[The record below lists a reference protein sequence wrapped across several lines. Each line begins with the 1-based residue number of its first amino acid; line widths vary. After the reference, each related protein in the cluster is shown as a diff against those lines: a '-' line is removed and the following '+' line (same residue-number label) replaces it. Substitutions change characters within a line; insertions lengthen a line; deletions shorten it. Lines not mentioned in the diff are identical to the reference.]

1 MLPLETVCFVLPD
14 LFAVFSERLRG
25 LFMSAQSDMKGLA
38 VSIIDSYEMRVST
51 VTLLMTQAN
60 NLLKSFQ
67 IEMEDMITQL
77 RDNLAKSES
86 LRKKDFDIMI
96 GALVDRMREIER
108 EAEVRFNQFQQEES
122 EMIGRFRRL
131 VSGESPVVAEDM
143 ETLREDILTRQKERE
158 RRIVNGL
165 KQFQIA
171 QEEFR
176 SGLKTL
182 LQKGNGVR
190 IKDLKLML
198 RTIQV
203 HQCFRE
209 PEIIALLDSFDA
221 VRDRVQNQWREVLAC
236 SR

>member
-1 MLPLETVCFVLPD
+1 
-14 LFAVFSERLRG
+14 
-25 LFMSAQSDMKGLA
+25 MSAESDVKELA

-51 VTLLMTQAN
+51 VTTLMTQAN

-86 LRKKDFDIMI
+86 LRKKDFDIMMRTM
-96 GALVDRMREIER
+96 VDRMREIEQ
-108 EAEVRFNQFQQEES
+108 EEQDRFIQFQMEES

-131 VSGESPVVAEDM
+131 VSGESLVVTEDM
-143 ETLREDILTRQKERE
+143 ETLREDVHTRQKERE

-176 SGLKTL
+176 SGVKILLLK
-182 LQKGNGVR
+182 GDGVR
-190 IKDLKLML
+190 IKDLKRML
-198 RTIQV
+198 RTIKA
-203 HQCFRE
+203 HQYFRE
-209 PEIIALLDSFDA
+209 PEIIAILDSFDA
-221 VRDRVQNQWREVLAC
+221 VRNRVQNQWREVVAC
-236 SR
+236 NR

>member
-1 MLPLETVCFVLPD
+1 
-14 LFAVFSERLRG
+14 
-25 LFMSAQSDMKGLA
+25 MSAQSDMKELA

-51 VTLLMTQAN
+51 VTMLMTQAN

-67 IEMEDMITQL
+67 IEMKEMITQL

-96 GALVDRMREIER
+96 RALVDRMREIEQ
-108 EAEVRFNQFQQEES
+108 EAEDRFIQFQQEES

-131 VSGESPVVAEDM
+131 VSGESPAVTEDM
-143 ETLREDILTRQKERE
+143 ETLREDVLTRQKERE

-171 QEEFR
+171 QEELR

-182 LQKGNGVR
+182 LLKGHGVR
-190 IKDLKLML
+190 IKDLKQML

-203 HQCFRE
+203 HQCFCE
-209 PEIIALLDSFDA
+209 PEIITFLDNFDA
-221 VRDRVQNQWREVLAC
+221 VRDRVQHQWRDVLAC

>member
-1 MLPLETVCFVLPD
+1 
-14 LFAVFSERLRG
+14 
-25 LFMSAQSDMKGLA
+25 MSAQSDMKELA

-51 VTLLMTQAN
+51 VNMLMTQAN

-67 IEMEDMITQL
+67 IEMKEMIIQL

-96 GALVDRMREIER
+96 RALVDRMREIEQ
-108 EAEVRFNQFQQEES
+108 EAEDRFIQFQQEES

-131 VSGESPVVAEDM
+131 VSGESPAVTEDM
-143 ETLREDILTRQKERE
+143 ETLREDVLTRQKERE

-171 QEEFR
+171 QEELR

-182 LQKGNGVR
+182 LLKGHGVR
-190 IKDLKLML
+190 IKDLKQML

-203 HQCFRE
+203 HQCFCE
-209 PEIIALLDSFDA
+209 PEIITFLDNFDA
-221 VRDRVQNQWREVLAC
+221 VRDRVQNQWRDVLAC

>member
-1 MLPLETVCFVLPD
+1 
-14 LFAVFSERLRG
+14 
-25 LFMSAQSDMKGLA
+25 MSAGSDVKELA

-51 VTLLMTQAN
+51 VTTLMTQAN

-86 LRKKDFDIMI
+86 LRKKDFDIMMRTM
-96 GALVDRMREIER
+96 VDRMREIEQ
-108 EAEVRFNQFQQEES
+108 EEQDRFIQFQMEES

-131 VSGESPVVAEDM
+131 VSGESLVVTEDM
-143 ETLREDILTRQKERE
+143 ETLREDVHTRQKERE

-176 SGLKTL
+176 SGVKILLLK
-182 LQKGNGVR
+182 GDGVR
-190 IKDLKLML
+190 IKDLKRML
-198 RTIQV
+198 RTIKA
-203 HQCFRE
+203 HQYFRE
-209 PEIIALLDSFDA
+209 PEIIAILDSFDA
-221 VRDRVQNQWREVLAC
+221 VRNRVQNQWREVVAC
-236 SR
+236 NR

>member
-1 MLPLETVCFVLPD
+1 
-14 LFAVFSERLRG
+14 
-25 LFMSAQSDMKGLA
+25 MSAQSDMKGLA

-51 VTLLMTQAN
+51 VTMLMAQAN

-67 IEMEDMITQL
+67 IEMKEMITQL

-96 GALVDRMREIER
+96 RSLIDRMREIEQ
-108 EAEVRFNQFQQEES
+108 EAEDRFDQFQQEES
-122 EMIGRFRRL
+122 EMISRFRRL
-131 VSGESPVVAEDM
+131 VFGESPAVTEDM
-143 ETLREDILTRQKERE
+143 ETLREDVLTRQKERE

-171 QEEFR
+171 QEELR

-182 LQKGNGVR
+182 LLKGQGVR
-190 IKDLKLML
+190 IKDLKQML

-203 HQCFRE
+203 NQCFCE
-209 PEIIALLDSFDA
+209 PEIITFLDNFDT
-221 VRDRVQNQWREVLAC
+221 VRDRVQNQWRDVLSC
-236 SR
+236 CR

>member
-1 MLPLETVCFVLPD
+1 
-14 LFAVFSERLRG
+14 
-25 LFMSAQSDMKGLA
+25 MSAESDVKELA

-51 VTLLMTQAN
+51 VTTLMTQAN

-86 LRKKDFDIMI
+86 LRKKDFDIMMRTM
-96 GALVDRMREIER
+96 VDRMREIEQ
-108 EAEVRFNQFQQEES
+108 EEQDRFIQFQMEES

-131 VSGESPVVAEDM
+131 VSGESLVVTEDM
-143 ETLREDILTRQKERE
+143 ETLREDVHTRQKERE

-176 SGLKTL
+176 SGVKILLLK
-182 LQKGNGVR
+182 GDGVR
-190 IKDLKLML
+190 IKDLKQML
-198 RTIQV
+198 RTIKA
-203 HQCFRE
+203 HQYFRE
-209 PEIIALLDSFDA
+209 PEIIAILDSFDA
-221 VRDRVQNQWREVLAC
+221 VRNRVQNQWREVVGC
-236 SR
+236 NR

>member
-1 MLPLETVCFVLPD
+1 
-14 LFAVFSERLRG
+14 
-25 LFMSAQSDMKGLA
+25 MSAQSDMKGLA

-51 VTLLMTQAN
+51 VTMLMTQAN

-67 IEMEDMITQL
+67 IEMKEMITQL

-96 GALVDRMREIER
+96 RTLVDRMREIEQ
-108 EAEVRFNQFQQEES
+108 EAEDRFNQFQQEES

-131 VSGESPVVAEDM
+131 VSGESPVVTEDM
-143 ETLREDILTRQKERE
+143 ETLREDVLTRQKERE

-171 QEEFR
+171 QEELR

-182 LQKGNGVR
+182 LLKGNGVR
-190 IKDLKLML
+190 IKDLKQML

-209 PEIIALLDSFDA
+209 PEIIAFLDSFDA
-221 VRDRVQNQWREVLAC
+221 VRDRVQNQWRDVLAC

>member
-1 MLPLETVCFVLPD
+1 
-14 LFAVFSERLRG
+14 
-25 LFMSAQSDMKGLA
+25 MSAESDVKELA

-51 VTLLMTQAN
+51 VTTLMTQAN

-86 LRKKDFDIMI
+86 LRKKDFDIMMRTM
-96 GALVDRMREIER
+96 VDRMREIEQ
-108 EAEVRFNQFQQEES
+108 EEQDRFIQFQMEES

-131 VSGESPVVAEDM
+131 VSGESLVVTEDM
-143 ETLREDILTRQKERE
+143 ETLREDVHTRQKERE

-176 SGLKTL
+176 SGVKILLLK
-182 LQKGNGVR
+182 GDGVR
-190 IKDLKLML
+190 IKDLKQML
-198 RTIQV
+198 RTIKA
-203 HQCFRE
+203 HQYFRE
-209 PEIIALLDSFDA
+209 PEIIAILDSFDA
-221 VRDRVQNQWREVLAC
+221 VRNRVQNQWREVVAC
-236 SR
+236 NR

>member
-1 MLPLETVCFVLPD
+1 
-14 LFAVFSERLRG
+14 
-25 LFMSAQSDMKGLA
+25 MSAGSDVKELA

-51 VTLLMTQAN
+51 VTTLMTQAN

-86 LRKKDFDIMI
+86 LRKKDFDIMMRTM
-96 GALVDRMREIER
+96 VDRMREIEQ
-108 EAEVRFNQFQQEES
+108 EEQDRFIQFQMEES

-131 VSGESPVVAEDM
+131 VSGESLVVTEDM
-143 ETLREDILTRQKERE
+143 ETLREDVHTRQKERE

-176 SGLKTL
+176 SGVKILLLK
-182 LQKGNGVR
+182 GDGVR
-190 IKDLKLML
+190 IKDLKQML
-198 RTIQV
+198 RTIKA
-203 HQCFRE
+203 HQYFRE
-209 PEIIALLDSFDA
+209 PEIIAILDSFDA
-221 VRDRVQNQWREVLAC
+221 VRNRVQNQWREVVGC
-236 SR
+236 NR

>member
-1 MLPLETVCFVLPD
+1 
-14 LFAVFSERLRG
+14 
-25 LFMSAQSDMKGLA
+25 MSAQSDMKELA

-51 VTLLMTQAN
+51 VNMLMTQAN

-67 IEMEDMITQL
+67 IEMKEMIIQL

-96 GALVDRMREIER
+96 RALVDRMREIEQ
-108 EAEVRFNQFQQEES
+108 EAEDRFIQFQQEES

-131 VSGESPVVAEDM
+131 VSGESPAVTEDM
-143 ETLREDILTRQKERE
+143 ETLREDVLTRQKERE

-171 QEEFR
+171 QEELR

-182 LQKGNGVR
+182 LLKGHGVR
-190 IKDLKLML
+190 IKDLKQML

-203 HQCFRE
+203 HQCFCE
-209 PEIIALLDSFDA
+209 PEIITFLDNFDA
-221 VRDRVQNQWREVLAC
+221 VRDRVQHQWRDVLAC

>member
-1 MLPLETVCFVLPD
+1 
-14 LFAVFSERLRG
+14 
-25 LFMSAQSDMKGLA
+25 MSAQSDMKELA
-38 VSIIDSYEMRVST
+38 VSIIDSYEMRLST
-51 VTLLMTQAN
+51 VNMLMTQAN

-67 IEMEDMITQL
+67 IEMKEMIIQL

-96 GALVDRMREIER
+96 RALVDRMREIEQ
-108 EAEVRFNQFQQEES
+108 EAEDRFIQFQQEES

-131 VSGESPVVAEDM
+131 VSGESPAVTEDM
-143 ETLREDILTRQKERE
+143 ETLREDVLTRQKERE

-171 QEEFR
+171 QEELR

-182 LQKGNGVR
+182 LLKGHGVR
-190 IKDLKLML
+190 IKDLKQML

-203 HQCFRE
+203 HQCFCE
-209 PEIIALLDSFDA
+209 PEIITFLDNFDA
-221 VRDRVQNQWREVLAC
+221 VRDRVQHQWRDVLAC